1 MRCRESFEMYVRVVR
16 NFSSSRE
23 TENGDIVGE
32 NVTTTEHGLEAGTYA
47 ARATPSTLNPKTE
60 FHRPSIPLGA
70 TRLDPRWFRLRV

>member
-32 NVTTTEHGLEAGTYA
+32 NVAMT
-47 ARATPSTLNPKTE
+47 K
-60 FHRPSIPLGA
+60 HRFQCRHVKAEL
-70 TRLDPRWFRLRV
+70 